1 MLSNRKTKLTAK
13 PVLVL
18 DLYESIRKQPSAAT
32 NPDIQLGFEIS
43 WSVTKGL
50 ETGITSG
57 KAVLSFSVKPLF
69 IVARILTILRKPSIV
84 KYFLHLTN
92 SKACLKSW

>member
-43 WSVTKGL
+43 
-50 ETGITSG
+50 
-57 KAVLSFSVKPLF
+57 
-69 IVARILTILRKPSIV
+69 
-84 KYFLHLTN
+84 
-92 SKACLKSW
+92 